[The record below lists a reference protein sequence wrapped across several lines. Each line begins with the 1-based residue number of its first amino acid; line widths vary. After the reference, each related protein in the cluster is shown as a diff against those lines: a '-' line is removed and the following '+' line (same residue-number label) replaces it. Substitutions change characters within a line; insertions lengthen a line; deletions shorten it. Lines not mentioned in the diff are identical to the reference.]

1 MHHCSPKI
9 PSLLLAVAQEVAV
22 LAGVHMH
29 VQLEQEALIELEGT
43 WELLHQ
49 LPHTLQELVDH
60 WRHLLRVTL
69 QVSVPGNNGMIFLL
83 VLCFSE
89 MKLNSFVVFFTFYFN
104 TSSCNIVIF
113 NVLQKNILSLLCY
126 YII

>member
-1 MHHCSPKI
+1 
-9 PSLLLAVAQEVAV
+9 
-22 LAGVHMH
+22 MH
-29 VQLEQEALIELEGT
+29 VQLEQEALIELKGT

-89 MKLNSFVVFFTFYFN
+89 MKLNSFVVFFYILFQYQY
-104 TSSCNIVIF
+104 
-113 NVLQKNILSLLCY
+113 LQYSDI
-126 YII
+126 